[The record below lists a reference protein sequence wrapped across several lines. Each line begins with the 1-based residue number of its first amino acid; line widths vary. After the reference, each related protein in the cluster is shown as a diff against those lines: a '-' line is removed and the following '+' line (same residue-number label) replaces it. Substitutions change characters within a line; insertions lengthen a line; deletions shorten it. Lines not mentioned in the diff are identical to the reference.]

1 VYQWVRACAL
11 KFNGMSTSTH
21 LNVLSLGSYNMILG
35 MDWLYLHRIKVDYY
49 DKAIECLDENGEHR
63 TLRGKKKATSV
74 RMVTTMQAKRNHIK
88 GCVLFIAHTC
98 SDKGKDVEDA
108 EVLRRYP
115 IL

>member
-1 VYQWVRACAL
+1 ML
-11 KFNGMSTSTH
+11 
-21 LNVLSLGSYNMILG
+21 LG
-35 MDWLYLHRIKVDYY
+35 MDWLYLHRTKVYFY
-49 DKAIECLDENGEHR
+49 EKKIECLDDNGEQII
-63 TLRGKKKATSV
+63 LQGKKKAKSV